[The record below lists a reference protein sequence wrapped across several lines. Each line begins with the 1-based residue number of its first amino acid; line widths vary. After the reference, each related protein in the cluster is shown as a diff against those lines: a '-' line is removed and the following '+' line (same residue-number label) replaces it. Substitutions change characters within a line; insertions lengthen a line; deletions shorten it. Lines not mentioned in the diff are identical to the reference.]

1 MLRAEVT
8 VGGCAPAPPVLW
20 CSRVTAS
27 EPSRPLRVLGVCGS
41 LQAHSSNLQLLRAA
55 AVWAPERVALTIS
68 DGLRALPHFDPDL
81 EREGTPA
88 PVRAWRSAIAASDA
102 LLITCP
108 EYGFSLPGALKNG
121 IDWTIGSGEL
131 ERKVIAFTAS
141 VPAAFRGLM
150 GLAALR
156 QTLTAV
162 SARLVGGEPI
172 ARGAGEQAELAA
184 LLEALVAEVARGPMP
199 HDVIEPQAL

>member
-1 MLRAEVT
+1 MA
-8 VGGCAPAPPVLW
+8 
-20 CSRVTAS
+20 AS
-27 EPSRPLRVLGVCGS
+27 EPSRALRVLGVCGS

-55 AVWAPERVALTIS
+55 AAWAPERIEITIS

-81 EREGTPA
+81 ERDEAPA

-121 IDWTIGSGEL
+121 IDWTIGTGEL

-162 SARLVGGEPI
+162 SARMVGGEPI
-172 ARGAGEQAELAA
+172 ARGPGEQAALAG
-184 LLEALVAEVARGPMP
+184 LLEALIAEVTRGPLA
-199 HDVIEPQAL
+199 HDAIEPSAL